1 MDESLTNLVNESQN
15 ENNTYKFQLETL
27 NITDEDRDKISK
39 MLFSVSFIINL
50 LMVFFSNNIYINV
63 FCYLFSLFLVVSGGT
78 IIYKNNDYITNN
90 ILLFGIYI
98 ISILFEII
106 LITSNTETVLGLLFP
121 ILYQFVYVIKFE

>member
-39 MLFSVSFIINL
+39 ILFSVSFIINL
-50 LMVFFSNNIYINV
+50 LMVFLSSNIYINV

-106 LITSNTETVLGLLFP
+106 LITSNTETILGLLFP

>member
-15 ENNTYKFQLETL
+15 ENNSYKFQLETL

-39 MLFSVSFIINL
+39 ILFSVSFIINL
-50 LMVFFSNNIYINV
+50 LMVFLSSNIYINV
-63 FCYLFSLFLVVSGGT
+63 FCYLFSLILVVSGGT
-78 IIYKNNDYITNN
+78 VIYKNNDYITNN

-106 LITSNTETVLGLLFP
+106 LITSDTETILGLLFP